1 MMCLGNTKLQHS
13 SSFPVGTT
21 KTSLTLAL
29 ISSILIV
36 STMQMWKTWLAS
48 SSQQTL
54 LGGILGS
61 FLFTF
66 VLTAIGNSESLIFG
80 RSYTV
85 GLIPEGMFYS
95 HNYNRVHFVL
105 LIWFSFSGSCNGDCC
120 SICC

>member
-1 MMCLGNTKLQHS
+1 MMCPVKTILKHS
-13 SSFPVGTT
+13 SSFSVGTT
-21 KTSLTLAL
+21 KTSFTLAL

-54 LGGILGS
+54 LGGLLGS

-66 VLTAIGNSESLIFG
+66 ILTAIGNSESLVFG

-85 GLIPEGMFYS
+85 GLIPEGVFYS
-95 HNYNRVHFVL
+95 YYYTWLGIINLVL
-105 LIWFSFSGSCNGDCC
+105 F
-120 SICC
+120 